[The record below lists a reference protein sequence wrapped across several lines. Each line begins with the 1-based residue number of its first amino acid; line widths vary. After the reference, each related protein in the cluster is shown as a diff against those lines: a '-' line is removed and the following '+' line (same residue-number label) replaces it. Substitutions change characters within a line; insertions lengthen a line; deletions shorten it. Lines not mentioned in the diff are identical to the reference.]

1 MSAAAL
7 AASSSARAPVAATR
21 PRASSSASSSSSSSS
36 VARRDRGVSR
46 VVARAADAKGD
57 QPSMATASASTG
69 APTVYALDFDGVV
82 CDSEPESSVSGWKH
96 ARALWPE
103 IFVDDSEAT
112 TRRVLD
118 GLKRT
123 RPVVETGFENTL
135 LARCVYEEIPGY
147 SVDEILASWGA
158 LMPPLMERWNLGA
171 FYTNVFT
178 CISPIAR
185 FQQLTAFPYN

>member
-1 MSAAAL
+1 
-7 AASSSARAPVAATR
+7 
-21 PRASSSASSSSSSSS
+21 
-36 VARRDRGVSR
+36 
-46 VVARAADAKGD
+46 
-57 QPSMATASASTG
+57 MATASASTG

-82 CDSEPESSVSGWKH
+82 CDSEPESSISGWKY

-185 FQQLTAFPYN
+185 FQQLTAFPFN

>member
-1 MSAAAL
+1 MIS
-7 AASSSARAPVAATR
+7 P
-21 PRASSSASSSSSSSS
+21 PRSASWHSAPRSY
-36 VARRDRGVSR
+36 V
-46 VVARAADAKGD
+46 RAFK
-57 QPSMATASASTG
+57 SYSAWTL
-69 APTVYALDFDGVV
+69 T
-82 CDSEPESSVSGWKH
+82 
-96 ARALWPE
+96 R
-103 IFVDDSEAT
+103 
-112 TRRVLD
+112 RRVLD

-185 FQQLTAFPYN
+185 FQQLTAFPFN